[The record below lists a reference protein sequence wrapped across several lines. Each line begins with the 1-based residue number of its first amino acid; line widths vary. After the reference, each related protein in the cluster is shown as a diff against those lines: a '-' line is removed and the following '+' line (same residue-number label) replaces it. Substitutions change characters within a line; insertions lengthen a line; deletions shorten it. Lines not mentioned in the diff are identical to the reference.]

1 MPAVLKRPAA
11 AAPAAPAAKKGKQA
25 AKAPTKP
32 PAKEVGEKPA
42 KKAKQPAPP
51 KRDPLLTQVAAGL
64 ELAADLPQSA
74 KEMINDM
81 LVHACSTWK
90 AERHEFQA
98 SVVSFT
104 ETTLTGVERGLQ
116 EALEAAQQAAAHLD
130 ETKDARANAVQGAEK
145 ALEEQRADVSKA
157 KHSLADAARA
167 FRAAREAIAQAS
179 AAQETVERDLTKAA
193 ADKDELEV
201 AMADLFRPLLAEGGA
216 AGEGK
221 GQEKADS
228 LMQFLTKVSFDEAM
242 LSALPSA
249 LVKEPSTRGSFEMV
263 VLSQLESDVAKRV
276 AELDASLK
284 EAQPTRAQ
292 RAEDLEKAQASLEEA
307 KQAQLDG
314 AGTLQA
320 ATAEEQRRQ
329 AALQEAKQAVAEAG
343 KEAKRL
349 GRDVER
355 SQRALDSF
363 VGGPLVA
370 FLQLRDRSAPAPV
383 EEEAAKA
390 EEAPAADANA
400 DTAGCEAGAPEAAA
414 MEAEKTED

>member
-1 MPAVLKRPAA
+1 MPTVLKRPAA

-32 PAKEVGEKPA
+32 LAKEVGEKPA
-42 KKAKQPAPP
+42 KQAKQPAQP
-51 KRDPLLTQVAAGL
+51 KRDPLLTKVAAGL

-74 KEMINDM
+74 KEMVMAM
-81 LVHACSTWK
+81 LVKACGTYK
-90 AERHEFQA
+90 EERHEFQA

-104 ETTLTGVERGLQ
+104 ETTLAGVERELK

-130 ETKDARANAVQGAEK
+130 ETKDARANAVHEAETV
-145 ALEEQRADVSKA
+145 LEEQRADVSKA

-167 FRAAREAIAQAS
+167 FRSAREAIAQAS
-179 AAQETVERDLTKAA
+179 AAQETVEHDLTKAVA
-193 ADKDELEV
+193 VKDELEV
-201 AMADLFRPLLAEGGA
+201 AMADLFKPLLAEGGA

-228 LMQFLTKVSFDEAM
+228 LMQVLTKFSFDEAM

-249 LVKEPSTRGSFEMV
+249 LVKEPSARGSFEMV
-263 VLSQLESDVAKRV
+263 VLSQLDNDVARRV
-276 AELDASLK
+276 AELDATLK

-292 RAEDLEKAQASLEEA
+292 RAEDLEKAQSSFEEA
-307 KQAQLDG
+307 KQVQLDG

-355 SQRALDSF
+355 SQRALDAF
-363 VGGPLVA
+363 VGGPLAA
-370 FLQLRDRSAPAPV
+370 FLQLRDRSAPTPA
-383 EEEAAKA
+383 EEEAAKT
-390 EEAPAADANA
+390 EEAPAAHADAGA
-400 DTAGCEAGAPEAAA
+400 AACEAGAPEAAA
-414 MEAEKTED
+414 MEAEKTEG